1 MEEERDK
8 IYMQRCIDLALKAEG
23 NTYPNPM
30 AGAVIV
36 WNDIIA
42 GEGFHHEAGKP
53 HAEVIAINSVQ
64 DKSVLKEATLYISLE
79 PCPHFGKTAP
89 CTDLIISSGIPRV
102 VIGTTDTSDKVSGQG
117 IARLREAGCEVV
129 SGVLENDCRRINR
142 RFFTYHEKRRPYIT
156 LKWAESADGFM
167 DIERPDDASLGP
179 NWITGLS
186 ERVAVH
192 KWRAAEE
199 AILVGGE
206 TIRKDA
212 PKLNV
217 RYWKGHDPLKIILS
231 GSCNIGNY
239 LSEYETKSLV
249 FTYKYNRDALPEN
262 AEQIVMRNNDIAA
275 EKICEVLYQKDKQSL
290 LIEGG
295 AKVLE
300 HFISFGL
307 WDEAR
312 IFKGFKMFHKGV
324 KAPFIEGVETGR
336 FRFSSSELKLI
347 LNKNSF

>member
-8 IYMQRCIDLALKAEG
+8 IYMKRCIDLAVKAEG

-30 AGAVIV
+30 AGAIV
-36 WNDIIA
+36 VYNDIIA
-42 GEGFHHEAGKP
+42 GEGYHLESGMP
-53 HAEVIAINSVQ
+53 HAEVIAINSVT
-64 DKSVLKEATLYISLE
+64 DKSVLKKAILYVSLE
-79 PCPHFGKTAP
+79 PCPHYGKTAP

-102 VIGTTDTSDKVSGQG
+102 VIGTNDTSDKVSGRG
-117 IARLREAGCEVV
+117 IDMLRKAGCEVV
-129 SGVLENDCRRINR
+129 SGVLESECRRINR

-167 DIERPDDASLGP
+167 DIERPNDASVEP

-192 KWRAAEE
+192 KWRASEE

-217 RYWKGHDPLKIILS
+217 RYWKGRDPLKIILS

-239 LSEYETKSLV
+239 LSENKTKSLV
-249 FTYKYNRDALPEN
+249 FTYKYNKDLSSEN
-262 AEQIVMRNNDIAA
+262 AEQIVMKNKDIAA
-275 EKICEVLYQKDKQSL
+275 EKICDVLYQEEKQSL

-300 HFISFGL
+300 HFISLGL

-312 IFKGFKMFHKGV
+312 IFKGFRILHKGV
-324 KAPFIEGVETGR
+324 KSPFIQGEEVGKL
-336 FRFSSSELKLI
+336 RFSSSELKLI
-347 LNKNSF
+347 LNKNT